1 MKIEASPPTAPQY
14 LILRCILEFNSIYSF
29 TMKLEG
35 SMRVLVSGGSRGIG
49 AAVCIRIAEAAAS
62 RGERAKIVICGREP
76 SEGQEDVAHS
86 VRALGADAIAL
97 SGDLSNVDVAADLV
111 KSAVSE
117 FGGLDAL
124 VANAG
129 VASPGNICDLSVADW
144 DKMFEV
150 NLRGA
155 WLLAKYSYPH
165 LKESRGAACFTS
177 SMSGQ
182 VPHAGS
188 GAYSPTKAALAMLA
202 KTLALGW
209 APDGI
214 RSNVVSPGMTHTPMS
229 AKMYADPEIKQAR
242 EKLIPLGRI
251 GDPVDI
257 ANAIEFLI
265 SPLSGYITGQ
275 DLCVDGGFSKSIL
288 SHIPGRPSS
297 KP

>member
-1 MKIEASPPTAPQY
+1 
-14 LILRCILEFNSIYSF
+14 
-29 TMKLEG
+29 
-35 SMRVLVSGGSRGIG
+35 MRVLVSGGSRGIG
-49 AAVCIRIAEAAAS
+49 AAVCIRIAEAAAA
-62 RGERAKIVICGREP
+62 RGEHAQIAVCGMGSSEP
-76 SEGQEDVAHS
+76 QEDVARS
-86 VRALGADAIAL
+86 VRAMGADAIAL
-97 SGDLSNVDVAADLV
+97 TGDLGDIDVAPYLV
-111 KSAVSE
+111 ETAASE

-129 VASPGNICDLSVADW
+129 VASPGNICDLSVEDW
-144 DKMFEV
+144 DKMFAV

-165 LKESRGAACFTS
+165 LKQSKGAACFTS

-182 VPHAGS
+182 IPHAGS
-188 GAYSPTKAALAMLA
+188 GAYSPTKAALTMLA
-202 KTLALGW
+202 QTLALEW

-229 AKMYADPEIKQAR
+229 AKMYADPAIKRAR
-242 EKLIPLGRI
+242 EELIPLSRI
-251 GDPVDI
+251 GEPVDI

-265 SPLSGYITGQ
+265 SPLASFITGQ

-297 KP
+297 K